1 MEYQQKPLPGKV
13 MTTGFILLAIGAI
26 GIGLSFVVDSERAM
40 FNYLIMYMFILS
52 ISVGSL
58 GLVGMEYLTGAS
70 WSTPFRRISEF
81 LSSVI
86 PLLIILVVP
95 LILGLHT
102 LYEWSHK
109 EAVANDPLL
118 QSKEPYL
125 NVTFFIVRVI
135 ATYLIWLLFYFVFIR
150 NSRKQDTTKDPRLT
164 KISVRFSAPFAPL
177 FMITLTIAAIDFIMS
192 LEPHW
197 FSTMFGVYYFA
208 GTVLSA
214 FAALTLVSVMLKQ
227 NGYLSSKISNSHF
240 YSMGVLMFAFT
251 VFWAYIGFS
260 QFMLIWYA
268 DMPEE
273 TFWFMLRTHGTWKM
287 VSYGLLVIHFIIP
300 FLVLIPRSVKTN
312 ISRLKVMA
320 IWLLFAHYY
329 DLYWMIMPTYTH
341 RMGSENA
348 VFGWIEIVY
357 PLAAVGLFMIMF
369 SMQAKRNNLMP
380 IGDPKLESGLNFH
393 LY

>member
-13 MTTGFILLAIGAI
+13 SRTGWILLVIGAI
-26 GIGLSFVVDSERAM
+26 GIALAFVVNSERAM

-58 GLVGMEYLTGAS
+58 GLVGLEYISGAS

-81 LSSVI
+81 LASVI
-86 PLLIILVVP
+86 PLLLILVIPIVFGMHDLFEWTHTEVVAEDP
-95 LILGLHT
+95 ILKG
-102 LYEWSHK
+102 K
-109 EAVANDPLL
+109 EA
-118 QSKEPYL
+118 YL
-125 NVTFFIVRVI
+125 NTPFFLVRVGV
-135 ATYLIWLLFYFVFIR
+135 TYALWMLFYFIFIR
-150 NSRKQDTTKDPRLT
+150 NSRKQDTTKDPNLT
-164 KISVRFSAPFAPL
+164 RTSIRFSAVFAPL

-208 GTVLSA
+208 GTVLAA
-214 FAALTLVSVMLKQ
+214 FAALTLISVLLKQ
-227 NGYLSSKISNSHF
+227 NGFLDKKISNSHF

-268 DMPEE
+268 DIPEE
-273 TFWFMLRTHGTWKM
+273 TFWFMMRTQGTWEY

-300 FLVLIPRSVKTN
+300 FIALLPRTVKTN
-312 ISRLKVMA
+312 LARLKTMA

-329 DLYWMIMPTYTH
+329 DLYWLVMPTYTH
-341 RMGSENA
+341 RMGSQDA
-348 VFGWIEIVY
+348 VFGWMELVFPI
-357 PLAAVGLFMIMF
+357 AAVGLLIIMF
-369 SMQAKRNNLMP
+369 SMQAKRHNLMP
-380 IGDPKLESGLNFH
+380 IGDPKLEAGLNFH